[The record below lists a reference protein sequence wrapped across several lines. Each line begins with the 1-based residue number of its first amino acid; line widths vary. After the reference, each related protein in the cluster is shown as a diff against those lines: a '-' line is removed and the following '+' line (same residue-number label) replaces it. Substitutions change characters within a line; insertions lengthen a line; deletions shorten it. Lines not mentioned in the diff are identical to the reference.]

1 MKANVS
7 RLVLPVAAAGMLV
20 SGCAAVPPGEETVTR
35 HEIDREYVAVVE
47 QSARG
52 MPVDI
57 IWVNPPRKAVEKPAK
72 VKFKVDLPQD

>member
-1 MKANVS
+1 MKATVS

-20 SGCAAVPPGEETVTR
+20 SGCAAIKPADEIAKR
-35 HEIDREYVAVVE
+35 DEIDHEYVAAVE
-47 QSARG
+47 RSARG

-57 IWVNPPRKAVEKPAK
+57 IWVNPPRKAVDDSTK